1 VDVAPSDAGGFAVWD
16 VVRVAFLYA
25 DAPTTRSRPA
35 LVIATPAVEN
45 DFAVLWVLMI
55 TSARRGLW
63 PLDVMVSDLTAA
75 GLSHPC
81 VVRPGKI
88 ATLDARLASRIGQL
102 AAADRPRVVE
112 GVLDMLGDILAPS
125 S

>member
-1 VDVAPSDAGGFAVWD
+1 VDIAPSDAGGFAVWD
-16 VVRVAFLYA
+16 VVRVAFPYA
-25 DAPTTRSRPA
+25 DAPTTRRRPA
-35 LVIATPAVEN
+35 LVVAIPAVEG

-88 ATLDARLASRIGQL
+88 ATLDARLAFRIGGL
-102 AAADRPRVVE
+102 APADRQQVSA
-112 GVLDMLGDILAPS
+112 GVRLVLGDILAPS
-125 S
+125 P